1 MAIVFAY
8 GSQSQYDKL
17 KAAGNVDE
25 SAVYFIND
33 SQRIYRGEEVIAQC
47 AINFVTEVP
56 ETLASDTLYVKTT
69 VDETTGAK
77 TLEILSSDG
86 ETVTTVAS
94 SETADPEKLVEVLP
108 KLTSEDVEAGKLSEA
123 TDEQLATA
131 GALKTALE
139 WVKLED

>member
-17 KAAGNVDE
+17 KEAGSINA

-47 AINFVTEVP
+47 AINFVTELP
-56 ETLASDTLYVKTT
+56 TTLASDTLYVQTT
-69 VDETTGAK
+69 VDESTGEK
-77 TLEILSSDG
+77 KLQILSSDG
-86 ETVTTVAS
+86 ETTTVVAD
-94 SETADPEKLVEVLP
+94 SETADTEKILKGLP
-108 KLTSEDVEAGKLSEA
+108 KLTSEDVADGKLDEG

-131 GALKTALE
+131 GALKESLS
-139 WVKLED
+139 WVILTD